1 MTVELFRYVN
11 MFEYSSGYEAL
22 DKIIKIIKED
32 AKDNSVLV
40 TYLYEPKDTYND
52 II

>member
-11 MFEYSSGYEAL
+11 MFEYSSGHEAL

-32 AKDNSVLV
+32 ECGLLIFTSRKTL
-40 TYLYEPKDTYND
+40 TT
-52 II
+52 I